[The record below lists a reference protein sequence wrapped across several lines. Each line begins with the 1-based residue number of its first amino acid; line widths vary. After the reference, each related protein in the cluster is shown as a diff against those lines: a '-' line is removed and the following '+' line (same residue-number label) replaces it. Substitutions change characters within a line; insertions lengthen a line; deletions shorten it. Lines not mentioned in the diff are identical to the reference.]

1 MTKLAINKPSRLK
14 YKRQMHK
21 CFCRERETLMRER
34 ERENLE
40 RDALN
45 LDLTESS
52 FLMALV
58 VVILD
63 NWM

>member
-1 MTKLAINKPSRLK
+1 
-14 YKRQMHK
+14 
-21 CFCRERETLMRER
+21 MRER